1 MSELEATQKGMA
13 QGKEVTSV
21 RVMTLSARDETGSRS
36 SIAIC
41 VAAIYCQQTMWCDTG
56 TWWHPVAKNAS
67 DPNAALDL

>member
-41 VAAIYCQQTMWCDTG
+41 VAAIYC
-56 TWWHPVAKNAS
+56 
-67 DPNAALDL
+67 